1 MFVWDIDKRFRRK
14 SKASLVEGIH
24 TERQVREFT
33 FVVLT
38 PIAVPIDYVFVS
50 RRVQENSLGARGDI
64 ALV

>member
-14 SKASLVEGIH
+14 PEASLVEGIH
-24 TERQVREFT
+24 TELQVREFT

-50 RRVQENSLGARGDI
+50 RRVHENNFGTRGDI
-64 ALV
+64 AL